1 MLQRL
6 WRGYTKLIDEKETNK
21 TDNCSPDE
29 LKTKIVSNS
38 TKNRF
43 AVIRSIHQRTLVSI
57 GVL

>member
-1 MLQRL
+1 
-6 WRGYTKLIDEKETNK
+6 LIDEKETNK